1 MANARATGQRDV
13 RALLD
18 FACSGARGDAG
29 AGARAVA
36 RARRAGWTRRALEE
50 VSLMLVLHAGYP
62 AALEACALLLRT
74 WPGRARRSREGGVA
88 AWRASGERL
97 CARVYGAQ
105 YRKLVANVDALHPD
119 LAVMMIEQGYGRVL
133 SRPGLDA
140 VTRELVAV
148 TVLASS
154 GWERQLVSHLIG

>member
-1 MANARATGQRDV
+1 
-13 RALLD
+13 
-18 FACSGARGDAG
+18 
-29 AGARAVA
+29 
-36 RARRAGWTRRALEE
+36 
-50 VSLMLVLHAGYP
+50 MLVLHAGYP
-62 AALEACALLLRT
+62 AALEACGLLLQT

-97 CARVYGAQ
+97 CARVYGVQ

-154 GWERQLVSHLIG
+154 GWERQLVSHLIGARHMGATRPAIRGAVNAGLRGGAPELRAAAAKAWRIAFPAGAAGR